1 MEQMTAHSPRQ
12 PIPVAASTAQGRV
25 VLRPYQA
32 EALEAIRR
40 DYECG
45 IRRLLLVLPVGSG
58 KTHIAARLP
67 ELIGDPRLVY
77 CAHRHEL
84 LDQTLVVFRRERP
97 DRPAG
102 IERAHEHPSPDCV
115 TAVASVQSLCR
126 PGRLERYQLE
136 DWPAMV
142 TDEAHRSIA
151 DSYLRVF
158 RHFRHLP
165 QSGLPARGDG
175 LLLGMT
181 GTSRRTDQ
189 VGLGAVYEA
198 VPFTRTLRDMIEDG
212 YLAPLRGYLLRGGAN
227 LEGVR
232 VRTDDGDRDFD
243 PHALARAVNTP
254 GRNRLVVDGTRH
266 AAIAEGRPTLVF
278 AADIA
283 HSNALAELF
292 CKAGVQAASIHGDM
306 PSKAR
311 RGILERFRQGELQV
325 LVNCQLLLEGIDVPQ
340 IAAIVM
346 ARPTQS
352 SLLFNQAVGR
362 GTRLYPGKTDCLVI
376 DFVDNT
382 PKHAAALV
390 TLPTV
395 FGLPPC
401 FDLRGATAH
410 EIIRQFEDV
419 AAALDSG
426 LDVDVVEKIRS
437 PQDIPRV
444 FYEVDLLKIAGLPPR
459 VSRLT
464 EFAWQRMPDGT
475 FAITIPRPRPAEI
488 VQNGDLVLSPQDAD
502 AGGQLEVAEN
512 ALGHFELRR
521 RASAG
526 PPGKL
531 AEYPDLEAALQAAD
545 LHIRERYRDRLV
557 LLSKGAR
564 WREESATRKQL
575 RLLEALGQPIPR
587 GKDGT
592 IVLTK
597 GQAQLLID
605 RALVVRRTGR
615 TASVPTNAAAAA
627 LVSSPD
633 PATARQRRY
642 LRFLGVPTPPALTK
656 KEARRLINRAK
667 MAKKAHV

>member
-1 MEQMTAHSPRQ
+1 MEQMTARSPRH
-12 PIPVAASTAQGRV
+12 PIPTTAQGRV
-25 VLRPYQA
+25 VLRPYQT

-40 DYECG
+40 DYEGG

-67 ELIGDPRLVY
+67 ELIDDPRLVY

-84 LDQTLVVFRRERP
+84 LDQTLAVFRSERP

-102 IERAHEHPSPDCV
+102 IERAHEHPDPGCM
-115 TAVASVQSLCR
+115 TTVASIQSLCR
-126 PGRLERYQLE
+126 PSRLERYRPE

-151 DSYLRVF
+151 ESYLRVF

-165 QSGLPARGDG
+165 GNGGPSRVDG

-189 VGLGAVYEA
+189 VGLGSVYDA
-198 VPFTRTLRDMIEDG
+198 VPFTRTLRDMIEEG

-227 LEGVR
+227 LEDVR

-254 GRNRLVVDGTRH
+254 ERNRLVVDGTRH
-266 AAIAEGRPTLVF
+266 AALAEGRPTLVF

-283 HSNALAELF
+283 HSTALAELF
-292 CKAGVQAASIHGDM
+292 CKAGVRASSIHGDM
-306 PSKAR
+306 APEVR
-311 RGILERFRQGELQV
+311 RRILERFQGGELQV
-325 LVNCQLLLEGIDVPQ
+325 VVNCQLLLEGIDIPQ

-352 SLLFNQAVGR
+352 SLLFSQAVGR
-362 GTRLYPGKTDCLVI
+362 GTRRYPGKTDCLVI

-382 PKHAAALV
+382 PKHAMALV
-390 TLPTV
+390 TLPAL
-395 FGLPPC
+395 FGLPPR

-410 EIIRQFEDV
+410 EIVRQFEDV
-419 AAALDSG
+419 AAALDTG
-426 LDVDVVEKIRS
+426 LDADVVEKIRS
-437 PQDIPRV
+437 PQDIPKV
-444 FYEVDLLKIAGLPPR
+444 FYEVDLLKIAGLPPQ

-475 FAITIPRPRPAEI
+475 FAITIPRPRPTDI
-488 VQNGDLVLSPQDAD
+488 LQNGDLVLSPKDAD
-502 AGGQLEVAEN
+502 AGGQIEVGEN
-512 ALGHFELRR
+512 AIGHFELRR
-521 RASAG
+521 RVSSG
-526 PPGKL
+526 PSGRL
-531 AEYPDLEAALQAAD
+531 AEYPDLETALQAAD
-545 LHIRERYRDRLV
+545 HHIRERYRDRLV
-557 LLSKGAR
+557 LLSKRAR
-564 WREESATRKQL
+564 WREESATEKQV
-575 RLLEALGQPIPR
+575 RLLEALGQPLPR
-587 GKDGT
+587 GKDRT
-592 IVLTK
+592 VVLTK

-605 RALVVRRTGR
+605 RTLVLRRVGR
-615 TASVPTNAAAAA
+615 VAGFS
-627 LVSSPD
+627 SSPALD
-633 PATARQRRY
+633 APTPVPPPAPATARQLRY
-642 LRFLGVPTPPALTK
+642 LRYLGVKTLPALTK

-667 MAKKAHV
+667 MEKGHR